1 MTIKTPPAT
10 PEDRISPD
18 SMGGKRGLLDRRRL
32 RGDESAQRIIH
43 ATIELI
49 AEEGVSAI
57 TMQRIAARVGSS
69 NALVVFHFGSKDNLF
84 ATILTFLTDQYAA
97 LWDKTV
103 RQPDMTLENR
113 ILAAS
118 DVVRQFVRQ
127 HPAWA
132 AAWIAFS
139 SDRKTML
146 TDRQISLP
154 NEVGYVA
161 EVHAMIAEIAH
172 KGAYTEV
179 DTAAL
184 SEGLN
189 FLVQGA
195 WYWNNINPT
204 DTTFDTLGKTTR
216 LLLHAAFPRNFPIR
230 RPEAWPSDTEP
241 SGSAKTTSQSQILPG
256 PAHD

>member
-1 MTIKTPPAT
+1 MPINSPPKTPEGRTDPKSG
-10 PEDRISPD
+10 D
-18 SMGGKRGLLDRRRL
+18 GKSVPLDRRRQ
-32 RGDESAQRIIH
+32 RGDESTQRIIR

-118 DVVRQFVRQ
+118 DVVRKFVQQ
-127 HPAWA
+127 HPTWA

-161 EVHAMIAEIAH
+161 EVHAMIAEVARL
-172 KGAYTEV
+172 GGYSDV
-179 DTAAL
+179 DTFAL

-216 LLLHAAFPRNFPIR
+216 LLLHAAFPHNFPDPGKETR
-230 RPEAWPSDTEP
+230 Q
-241 SGSAKTTSQSQILPG
+241 SALNSSAIVGTG
-256 PAHD
+256 P